1 VASWANVELF
11 SGAEMSDEFLQKIA
25 SLEHTLHVL
34 EEENSQ
40 LAERAEDAMLLGLIS
55 ESSLATLSGLEILEN
70 TLERISIL
78 KSLPFVTCA
87 KGEGTKIEHLC
98 SYANFSIT
106 KEYGYPFNVSEELL
120 ARLDAGTCVVKVGNG
135 FSTSFARETFQPS
148 HAAFITFSSQAFE
161 TGIFIFMI
169 EDEDEERLA
178 AMLPLLSRA
187 VEITIAKY
195 DNVFLLQALTE
206 TNRNLESQV
215 EKRTA
220 DLLAANKH
228 LHAEMLERK
237 ASEQALQDSHQTI
250 KTVLDSVDA
259 MIYAADLENGK
270 ILFMNQRLQ
279 DDFGSD
285 RPGKSFREAF
295 HFDEEKEIAE
305 YREQY
310 LDKDGNPRDPIVWQA
325 HSAKSDR
332 WFVVSDRAV
341 KWTDGRH
348 VMLRIATDV
357 SLVKQMETKLQHTL
371 KMEAIGTLAGGIAHD
386 FNNLLMGIQG
396 RASLIATVIDPVHP
410 AMEHVGFI
418 EEHIKSAASLTKQI
432 LGFARGGKYM
442 AKPVDLNVLVMKS
455 CEMFGRTKKELLIRT
470 TFHDQFLVAKIDE
483 SQVEQVLLNLFINA
497 WQAMPGGGDLHIET
511 RRVLLKEEGGD
522 IHGLEPGNYCCI
534 TVTDSGTGMDEN
546 TRQKVF
552 DPFFTTKEKERG
564 TGLGLASAYGI
575 VKNHQG
581 IITVKSILGKGS
593 TFTIYLPISEEAV
606 EESALVEV
614 DVLRGTE
621 TILLVDDEPMIL
633 EVGQQMLETLGYRV
647 FLAEDGL
654 SAVDLVENNR
664 QHIDLVILDL
674 IMPGMD
680 GGETLDRLLNI
691 RPDLP
696 VLLSSG
702 YSKKE
707 YANQVMARGC
717 RGFLQKPFKL
727 SDLSV
732 YIRNI
737 LDEDGSN
744 NTNKKV

>member
-1 VASWANVELF
+1 
-11 SGAEMSDEFLQKIA
+11 MSDELLQKIA

-40 LAERAEDAMLLGLIS
+40 LAERAEDALLLGLIS
-55 ESSLATLSGLEILEN
+55 ESSQTALTGLEILEN
-70 TLERISIL
+70 ALERMSIL

-87 KGEGTKIEHLC
+87 KGEGANVEHLC
-98 SYANFSIT
+98 SYANFSMT
-106 KEYGYPFNVSEELL
+106 KEYGYPFIISGDLL
-120 ARLDAGTCVVKVGNG
+120 ERLDAGSCVVKVGNG
-135 FSTSFARETFQPS
+135 FSTSFAKETFQPS
-148 HAAFITFSSQAFE
+148 HAALIPFSSRAFE
-161 TGIFIFMI
+161 AGIFIFMI
-169 EDEDEERLA
+169 EDDDEERLV
-178 AMLPLLSRA
+178 AMLPLLNRA

-220 DLLAANKH
+220 DLLAANKQ

-259 MIYAADLENGK
+259 MIYAADLENGE

-279 DDFGSD
+279 DDFGAD
-285 RPGKSFREAF
+285 RPGKSFKEAF

-310 LDKDGNPRDPIVWQA
+310 LDKDGNPRDPIVWQT

-341 KWTDGRH
+341 KWTDGRY

-357 SLVKQMETKLQHTL
+357 SQVKKMETKLQHAL
-371 KMEAIGTLAGGIAHD
+371 KMEAVGTLAGGIAHD

-396 RASLIATVIDPVHP
+396 RASLISTVIDPAHP
-410 AMEHVGFI
+410 AMEHVGYI
-418 EEHIKSAASLTKQI
+418 EEHIRSAASLTKQI
-432 LGFARGGKYM
+432 LGFARGGKYT
-442 AKPVDLNVLVMKS
+442 AKAVDLNVLVMKS
-455 CEMFGRTKKELLIRT
+455 CEMFGRTKKQLLIRT
-470 TFHDQFLVAKIDE
+470 TFHDQFVVAKIDE

-497 WQAMPGGGDLHIET
+497 WQAMPGGGELHIET
-511 RRVLLKEEGGD
+511 RRVLLKEDDGD
-522 IHGLEPGNYCCI
+522 IHGLDPGNYCCI
-534 TVTDSGTGMDEN
+534 TVTDSGTGMDET

-552 DPFFTTKEKERG
+552 DPFFTTKEKGRG

-581 IITVKSILGKGS
+581 VITVKSILGKGS
-593 TFTIYLPISEEAV
+593 TFTIYLPTSEEAV
-606 EESALVEV
+606 EESVPVEAN
-614 DVLRGTE
+614 VLRGTE
-621 TILLVDDEPMIL
+621 TVLLVDDEPMIL
-633 EVGQQMLETLGYRV
+633 EVGQQMLKNLGYRV

-654 SAVDLVENNR
+654 SAIDLVQSDR
-664 QHIDLVILDL
+664 QQIDLVILDL

-680 GGETLDRLLNI
+680 GGETLDKLLNI
-691 RPDLP
+691 RPDLK

-702 YSKKE
+702 YSKTG
-707 YANQVMARGC
+707 YADQVMARGC

-737 LDEDGSN
+737 LDKNGSN
-744 NTNKKV
+744 NTTEEI